1 MLTKADPWDAGSLM
15 RCKPTTLTAFLV
27 FILWS
32 PIAARAAEVPLGES
46 GGVYTVPV
54 QVNQSVTLQFL
65 VDPGAAIVVIP
76 RSVLTRLVANGTVT
90 QDDIL
95 GMSVAELADSSAY
108 RAIQIRLRELRV
120 GDRIVRDVTA
130 AVSPGLTYP
139 LLGQS
144 FLKRFASVTFDNQRR
159 VLILSDTA
167 ATPAPQ
173 YQYQYPS
180 QNPTPSATAPY
191 YPPGPAAPVNPYG
204 YDYGYSYGYGQP
216 GYRPPGR

>member
-1 MLTKADPWDAGSLM
+1 M

-27 FILWS
+27 VSLWS
-32 PIAARAAEVPLGES
+32 PISARAVEIPLGES

-76 RSVLTRLVANGTVT
+76 RSVLNRLVANGTVT
-90 QDDIL
+90 QDDIIGL
-95 GMSVAELADSSAY
+95 SVAELADSSAH

-120 GDRIVRDVTA
+120 GDRVVRDVTA

-139 LLGQS
+139 LLGQT

-159 VLILSDTA
+159 VLILSDMGA
-167 ATPAPQ
+167 APAPQ
-173 YQYQYPS
+173 YRYPS
-180 QNPTPSATAPY
+180 QNPTPSVTAPY
-191 YPPGPAAPVNPYG
+191 YPPAPAAPASPYG
-204 YDYGYSYGYGQP
+204 YDYGYSNSYGQP
-216 GYRPPGR
+216 GYWPPGR